1 MKHLN
6 SARQQTA
13 GTIEITL
20 DGSPVEIPAGR
31 SSLNS
36 IRSHLDTLALSQQ
49 RVLSV
54 LLVDGQPADLALSLA
69 CGVEFH
75 HVEAESIALDCLPLL
90 LLTTAQQ
97 QAERTRQAAEI
108 ALTLVLINHAAAA
121 RELWWDLARQLKE
134 PVLTLSLMPENIC
147 RLCGGT
153 AFEQLRKWQ
162 LEQIAAIVREVD
174 SVCGF
179 EDTLKISD
187 ALEKR
192 VLPWLRQLNEQI
204 YLWRESVMA
213 GVRLGIKP
221 GVRIV

>member
-6 SARQQTA
+6 SARQQTT

-20 DGSPVEIPAGR
+20 DGSPVKVPAGR

-36 IRSHLDTLALSQQ
+36 IRSHLDTLALARQ

-54 LLVDGQPADLALSLA
+54 LLVDGQPADLALPLA
-69 CGVEFH
+69 GGLTFH
-75 HVEAESIALDCLPLL
+75 HVEAESIALDYLPLL

-97 QAERTRQAAEI
+97 QTERICQTTET
-108 ALTLVLINHAAAA
+108 ALTLVLINRAAVA

-147 RLCGGT
+147 KLCGDT
-153 AFEQLRKWQ
+153 DFAQLRKWQ
-162 LEQIAAIVREVD
+162 LQQIATIVREVD
-174 SVCGF
+174 SACNF

-192 VLPWLRQLNEQI
+192 VLPWLQQLNEQI
-204 YLWRESVMA
+204 SLWRESLLA
-213 GVRLGIKP
+213 GLCLASSP
-221 GVRIV
+221 A

>member
-6 SARQQTA
+6 SAWQQTA

-20 DGSPVEIPAGR
+20 DGRPVKIPAGR

-36 IRSHLDTLALSQQ
+36 IRSHLDTLALARQ

-69 CGVEFH
+69 GGITFH
-75 HVEAESIALDCLPLL
+75 HVEAESIALDSLPLL
-90 LLTTAQQ
+90 LLATAQK
-97 QAERTRQAAEI
+97 QAERICQTTET
-108 ALTLVLINHAAAA
+108 ALTLVLINRAAVA

-147 RLCGGT
+147 KLCGDT
-153 AFEQLRKWQ
+153 DFAQLRKWQ
-162 LEQIAAIVREVD
+162 LEQIATIVREVD
-174 SVCGF
+174 SVCDF

-192 VLPWLRQLNEQI
+192 VLPWLQQLSEQI
-204 YLWRESVMA
+204 CLWRESMLA
-213 GVRLGIKP
+213 GLCLASSP
-221 GVRIV
+221 A